1 MQYLPFGVLIFFLF
15 DPIFV
20 FSHKTVTKQ
29 IIFYL
34 NNASHKQVQQ
44 KHFSHYP
51 STGLTTFLIKS
62 KVG

>member
-1 MQYLPFGVLIFFLF
+1 MQYLPFGVLIFLF
-15 DPIFV
+15 DPRFV
-20 FSHKTVTKQ
+20 FSHKTVTNQ

-34 NNASHKQVQQ
+34 NHASHKQVQQ

-51 STGLTTFLIKS
+51 SSGLTSILIKS